1 VARGARS
8 LRGALGAYAA
18 AGAAAVL
25 ALALVLWWGGPRP
38 EESVVTLRAG
48 GACTGAVLDDG
59 QRRHELR
66 PGGALRL
73 PPGRYRVTL
82 LDAAGAGA
90 LLELDLPPGATQ
102 LPP

>member
-1 VARGARS
+1 MGV
-8 LRGALGAYAA
+8 YAA

-38 EESVVTLRAG
+38 EQAVVSLRDG
-48 GACTGAVLDDG
+48 GACRGAVLDDG

-66 PGGALRL
+66 PGSTLRL

-82 LDAAGAGA
+82 LDAAGAGER
-90 LLELDLPPGATQ
+90 LELELPPGATE